1 MVATLQ
7 WLSCVRLF
15 VTPWTPPH
23 QASLFFTISQSL
35 LKLMSIASVMPSN
48 HLILNRPLLLPPSIF
63 PSVRVFSNESVLCI
77 IVRYW
82 SFSFSI
88 SPSNEYS
95 GIISFR
101 IDWFDLL
108 AVQGTLKES
117 YSAAHLTL
125 WDHNLDNHLKLDS
138 SPPQMYYWAAMPQ
151 YMQAYNILVNLFKI
165 IHSLSCFS
173 RIQLFAMLWTKA
185 CQASLSMVFSRQKYW
200 SGLPFPCEQFLS
212 EVILLALLNP
222 ALG

>member
-1 MVATLQ
+1 MDCNMAGFPVLHHF
-7 WLSCVRLF
+7 LE
-15 VTPWTPPH
+15 
-23 QASLFFTISQSL
+23 FTQTHID
-35 LKLMSIASVMPSN
+35 SVMSSN
-48 HLILNRPLLLPPSIF
+48 HRILCQPLLLLPSIF
-63 PSVRVFSNESVLCI
+63 LNISVFFSESVLCI
-77 IVRYW
+77 RWPKYW
-82 SFSFSI
+82 SFSI

-95 GIISFR
+95 GLISFR

-108 AVQGTLKES
+108 AIQGTLKES

-200 SGLPFPCEQFLS
+200 SELPCPLPGNQTCFSYISC
-212 EVILLALLNP
+212 ICRWDHYH
-222 ALG
+222 

>member
-1 MVATLQ
+1 MST
-7 WLSCVRLF
+7 SYNPMNCS
-15 VTPWTPPH
+15 TPGFPV
-23 QASLFFTISQSL
+23 LCYLLEFTQTHID
-35 LKLMSIASVMPSN
+35 SVMSSN
-48 HLILNRPLLLPPSIF
+48 HRILCQPLLLLPSIF
-63 PSVRVFSNESVLCI
+63 PSIRVFSYESALCI
-77 IVRYW
+77 RWPKYW
-82 SFSFSI
+82 SFSFNI

-95 GIISFR
+95 GLISFR

-108 AVQGTLKES
+108 AIQGTLKES

-200 SGLPFPCEQFLS
+200 SELPCPLPGNQTCFSYISC
-212 EVILLALLNP
+212 ICRWDHYH
-222 ALG
+222 